1 MFKVLKNSP
10 ITALIFG
17 DSMGSLHSISEGL
30 PNGDVLQSLRIE
42 SPPFYKFARRMCAED
57 VTLVKPIIDELS
69 VPFNYLLS
77 FTAHETGAANPADS
91 HEYFPHLPLVHSRGK
106 YEMDKS
112 KTADDRKLCEKAF
125 PSHKTLSPGL
135 FTIHCPHGR
144 WISAVVCLECLHLW
158 CDSLIAVSINLYPS
172 HRHAIIAIIIHMTKS
187 NWSLFKPMTRA
198 WIVLK

>member
-1 MFKVLKNSP
+1 MEKL
-10 ITALIFG
+10 LRIF
-17 DSMGSLHSISEGL
+17 EEV
-30 PNGDVLQSLRIE
+30 PNGDVLQSLRVE
-42 SPPFYKFARRMCAED
+42 SPPFYKLARRMCAED
-57 VTLVKPIIDELS
+57 VTLVKPIINELLM
-69 VPFNYLLS
+69 PFNYHRS

-144 WISAVVCLECLHLW
+144 
-158 CDSLIAVSINLYPS
+158 
-172 HRHAIIAIIIHMTKS
+172 
-187 NWSLFKPMTRA
+187 
-198 WIVLK
+198 